1 MIMDDVEKLL
11 RMLIAEDL
19 KNIYSKHKRT
29 VDSQHVLKMMHDS
42 PGVMDALQKID
53 KPSEL
58 AAVIE
63 ALIDACPIVRKG
75 DVMKALG
82 NVQRHERTTR
92 R

>member
-1 MIMDDVEKLL
+1 MDSVEKLL
-11 RMLIAEDL
+11 RILIAEDL
-19 KNIYSKHKRT
+19 KNIYSKHKKT
-29 VDSQHVLKMMHDS
+29 VDSQHVLKKLHDA
-42 PGVMDALQKID
+42 PGVMDALQKIN

-63 ALIDACPIVRKG
+63 ALIDACPIVKKH

-82 NVQRHERTTR
+82 SVQRHERTTR